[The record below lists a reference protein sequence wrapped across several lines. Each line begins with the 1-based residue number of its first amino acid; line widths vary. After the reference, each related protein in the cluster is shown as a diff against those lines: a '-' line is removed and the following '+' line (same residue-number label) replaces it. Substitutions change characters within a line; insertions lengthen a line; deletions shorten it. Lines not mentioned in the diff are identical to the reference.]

1 MIEFNSLLIKQIF
14 GSNSQF
20 RKTNRWK
27 SRIFWIY
34 FEHFN
39 LRAIPA
45 KFASFATVYNPIE
58 DLEDEWVVAKNFT
71 YDSHQRKLIDCYE
84 PGYLSEDMS
93 APTSPT
99 SVSDSISSSTGGYT
113 GNGTAASIAK
123 RTSVIKQNSQFFEKF
138 EEMDIKAEIKTEYTD
153 THSIAET
160 SASSSTYTSPRP
172 SAEIKS
178 EPIFE
183 QEENFVSRQSQSQ
196 SSRTN
201 SGSSGDNEIET
212 SIKG

>member
-1 MIEFNSLLIKQIF
+1 M
-14 GSNSQF
+14 
-20 RKTNRWK
+20 
-27 SRIFWIY
+27 
-34 FEHFN
+34 H

-113 GNGTAASIAK
+113 SNGTATSIPSSAK

-172 SAEIKS
+172 SADIKS
-178 EPIFE
+178 EPGFG
-183 QEENFVSRQSQSQ
+183 QGENFGSRQSQSE

-212 SIKG
+212 SIKGKFKN